1 MDRDSLRLSL
11 FALVLATVSRGRL
24 GLGAGLLGRLA
35 SPWALTPAVRV
46 AFRSS
51 SLAARVW
58 SVSSR
63 ALSSAGSRLSILGRG
78 VVVLG

>member
-24 GLGAGLLGRLA
+24 GLGAGLLGRLTP
-35 SPWALTPAVRV
+35 SWALASAVRV

-51 SLAARVW
+51 SLAA
-58 SVSSR
+58 
-63 ALSSAGSRLSILGRG
+63 
-78 VVVLG
+78 